1 MTETKTIL
9 FQVIL
14 LLTISSISYSFPIIV
29 PTTTTSSIATA
40 TGVGLSTSGY
50 YKPNVLPSTMIT
62 RMNSISPTA
71 TTTSSL
77 TSTSSSSVEE
87 TTNIIPK
94 ETDSIAEE
102 KPMITPKAQY
112 DSLICG
118 GGPAGLLAAI
128 MLSQKFGPLHR
139 IAVCENRPAI
149 PLSPSNKEIW
159 NDVARF
165 YLLGIGFRGQR
176 ALEKFGVLDDF
187 IKASV
192 AVNGR
197 RDWAPGKTNVEDGN
211 ITPSKKDVTSRVLAR
226 DKLVGV
232 LYYHILDNY
241 SNANID
247 LLYGYQVE
255 PISFGTDEDD
265 FVKVKISKCIDNEE
279 QKQSQDSNEECDV
292 DSSPQQVTTKLLI
305 GADGSARTVANA
317 MEKFDMERYSQ
328 HNIVKK
334 LFVPKP
340 FRVKRYVDDN
350 ARVFKSVRI
359 QLPSDWPCDLNYSAR
374 SSDSRITLEALPS
387 DANGNLCALLL
398 MKPDDELAKENADP
412 KTLRAFFDK
421 EFPQFGTLINDD
433 EMEQVA
439 TKSASSL
446 PAFRYAGP
454 RLTMKRRTLVLG
466 DAAHTVKPYFGLGAN
481 SAMEDIGMLS
491 DALDESA
498 AAVEGNDNNEEEN
511 IVPKA
516 LQLFSNRRSGDSEA
530 LVMMSRNMD
539 RPGKMFFITFVLPII
554 LDGMFHKIAPKIFG
568 PNMFGMF
575 QRQDIGFK
583 QIQRKKRL
591 DRTLQVAIIASVL
604 TATGVGIK
612 SAIRLLARTIGT
624 SQIFVTASIALTCA
638 IGIIL
643 KKTVERKEILG
654 IILKK
659 TAV

>member
-9 FQVIL
+9 LQVIL

-29 PTTTTSSIATA
+29 PTATTSSIATA
-40 TGVGLSTSGY
+40 TGVGLSTRGY
-50 YKPNVLPSTMIT
+50 YKPNVIPSTMIT

-77 TSTSSSSVEE
+77 TSTSSSSSSSSSVEE

-128 MLSQKFGPLHR
+128 MLTQKFGPLHR

-232 LYYHILDNY
+232 LYYHILENY

-279 QKQSQDSNEECDV
+279 QQQSQDSNEECDI

-305 GADGSARTVANA
+305 GADG
-317 MEKFDMERYSQ
+317 
-328 HNIVKK
+328 K
-334 LFVPKP
+334 LFAPKP

-491 DALDESA
+491 DALDEAA
-498 AAVEGNDNNEEEN
+498 AAVEENDNNEEEN

-612 SAIRLLARTIGT
+612 SAIRLLAKSIGT
-624 SQIFVTASIALTCA
+624 SQIVVTASIAVTCA

-643 KKTVERKEILG
+643 KKTVEKKG
-654 IILKK
+654 IRELIES
-659 TAV
+659 

>member
-1 MTETKTIL
+1 MTETKTKTKSL
-9 FQVIL
+9 LLLQVIL
-14 LLTISSISYSFPIIV
+14 LLTISSISHSFPIIV
-29 PTTTTSSIATA
+29 PKEAPTMTSRAATN
-40 TGVGLSTSGY
+40 GY
-50 YKPNVLPSTMIT
+50 YKPNVTPYTIT
-62 RMNSISPTA
+62 TRINSISPT
-71 TTTSSL
+71 TISSL
-77 TSTSSSSVEE
+77 TSTSTSVEE
-87 TTNIIPK
+87 TKNANNNDDTTTPLMDEVKHLIAPK
-94 ETDSIAEE
+94 S
-102 KPMITPKAQY
+102 QY

-128 MLSQKFGPLHR
+128 MLSQKFGPTHR
-139 IAVCENRPAI
+139 IAVCESRPAI

-176 ALEKFGVLDDF
+176 ALEKFGVLEDF

-197 RDWAPGKTNVEDGN
+197 RDWAPGKTNIEDGN

-232 LYYHILDNY
+232 LYYHILENY

-265 FVKVKISKCIDNEE
+265 FVKVKISKCIDNEG
-279 QKQSQDSNEECDV
+279 QSQYSNEECDV
-292 DSSPQQVTTKLLI
+292 DSDPQQVTTKLLI

-328 HNIVKK
+328 HNIIKK

-374 SSDSRITLEALPS
+374 STDSRITLEALPS

-398 MKPDDELAKENADP
+398 MKPDDELAKENANP
-412 KTLRAFFDK
+412 TTLRAFFNK
-421 EFPQFGTLINDD
+421 EFPQFGTLIDDD
-433 EMEQVA
+433 EMERVA

-466 DAAHTVKPYFGLGAN
+466 DAAHTVKPYYGLGAN
-481 SAMEDIGMLS
+481 SAMEDIEMLS
-491 DALDESA
+491 DAIDETTV
-498 AAVEGNDNNEEEN
+498 AVAEEGNDNDDEET
-511 IVPKA
+511 IPKA
-516 LQLFSNRRSGDSEA
+516 IQLFSNRRSGDSEA

-539 RPGKMFFITFVLPII
+539 RPGKMFFITFILPII

-575 QRQDIGFK
+575 QRKDIGFK

-591 DRTLQVAIIASVL
+591 DRTLQLAIIGSLLA
-604 TATGVGIK
+604 AMGVGIK
-612 SAIRLLARTIGT
+612 SSIRLLAKIIGT
-624 SQIFVTASIALTCA
+624 SQIVVSSSIAVTCA
-638 IGIIL
+638 IGIML
-643 KKTVERKEILG
+643 KKTFGKKEIQES
-654 IILKK
+654 
-659 TAV
+659 